1 MIHISRV
8 FVHLWTD
15 GEICPKTFE
24 SRIHPLIDIMVSQLI
39 IQTLL
44 NIAIILPMLLLFM
57 KERTRA
63 NYICILA
70 IVFCYFVSVI
80 ALILPNFPNFNF
92 INGIWNWDGKIY
104 SIVCGIAMYFI
115 FRKQF
120 SENNFFT
127 LKQNKEGLKA
137 AIWTAIAIISL
148 QTPGGALRSKDF
160 NIETLLFQLSMP
172 GIDEEIMFRGILLG
186 LMCSSLRGGRS
197 TAWNPSIMI
206 NTILFGLVHTWNYQD
221 GTLDINVVS
230 FIGTGLVC
238 YCLTY
243 ITLKTRSILLAI
255 LTHNLCNFLPNLVSM
270 L

>member
-1 MIHISRV
+1 
-8 FVHLWTD
+8 
-15 GEICPKTFE
+15 
-24 SRIHPLIDIMVSQLI
+24 MVSQII
-39 IQTLL
+39 IQSLL
-44 NIAIILPMLLLFM
+44 NIAIIFPIMFWFM
-57 KERTRA
+57 KERTRK
-63 NYICILA
+63 NYIRILTIA
-70 IVFCYFVSVI
+70 FCYFVSVL
-80 ALILPNFPNFNF
+80 ALILPNITVFNF
-92 INGIWNWDGKIY
+92 IGGSWNWDGKIY
-104 SIVCGIAMYFI
+104 SIACGIAMYFI

-120 SENNFFT
+120 SENDFFT

-148 QTPGGALRSKDF
+148 QTLGGALRSKDF
-160 NIETLLFQLSMP
+160 NLETLLFQLSMP
-172 GIDEEIMFRGILLG
+172 GIDEEIIFRGILLG
-186 LMCSSLRGGRS
+186 LMCSSLRVGRS

-230 FIGTGLVC
+230 FIGTGLVG